1 MGRRVLQGLAASG
14 QHQRAEGAHAG
25 RAHTVLLMASRK
37 ARSIVEN
44 KMVEG
49 EKKIIFY
56 LRHLQRGGASSAQLA
71 RTKTGSS
78 RHSRVTQSAAVDLT
92 S

>member
-1 MGRRVLQGLAASG
+1 M
-14 QHQRAEGAHAG
+14 
-25 RAHTVLLMASRK
+25 
-37 ARSIVEN
+37 
-44 KMVEG
+44 
-49 EKKIIFY
+49 KKKNIFY

-78 RHSRVTQSAAVDLT
+78 RHSRVTQSAAVVFT